1 MVVLF
6 ISVIFV
12 CVITL
17 TVTVTGV
24 VERDKDM
31 PGNISGSPGPS
42 SPRYLVMYHIV
53 S

>member
-1 MVVLF
+1 MPVTV
-6 ISVIFV
+6 
-12 CVITL
+12 

-31 PGNISGSPGPS
+31 PGNISGSPGGS
-42 SPRYLVMYHIV
+42 TPRYLVMYHIV